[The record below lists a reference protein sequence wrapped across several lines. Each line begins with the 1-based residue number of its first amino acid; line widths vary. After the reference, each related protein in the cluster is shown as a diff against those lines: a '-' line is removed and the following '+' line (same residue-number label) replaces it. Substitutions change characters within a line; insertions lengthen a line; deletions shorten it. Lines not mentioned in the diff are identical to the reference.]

1 MRTVIQPPELPS
13 ANSTYSQ
20 AIQAG
25 GFIFIS
31 GQIGVNPAT
40 GRLAGD
46 DIAEQAKQAIENLV
60 AILHAAGSALDNVVS
75 VNIYLTEYGELARVN
90 QVYGTYFPRNGPSK
104 TSCGVTALYGGA
116 KFEIQA
122 TALA

>member
-1 MRTVIQPPELPS
+1 MRTVIQPAELPP

-31 GQIGVNPAT
+31 GQVGVNPQT
-40 GRLAGD
+40 GRLAGE
-46 DIAEQAKQAIENLV
+46 DIVEQAKQSMENLA
-60 AILHAAGSALDNVVS
+60 AILRAAGSSLDKVVS
-75 VNIYLTEYGELARVN
+75 VNIYLTEYDELSRVN

-104 TSCGVTALYGGA
+104 TSCGVSALYGGA